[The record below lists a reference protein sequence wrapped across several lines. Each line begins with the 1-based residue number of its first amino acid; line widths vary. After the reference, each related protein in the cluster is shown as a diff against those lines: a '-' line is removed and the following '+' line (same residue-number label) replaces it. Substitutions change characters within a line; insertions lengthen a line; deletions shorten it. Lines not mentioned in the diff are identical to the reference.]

1 LEAVRLAVRGRE
13 VRPVPLDP
21 YTKEAAGIRRRPS
34 YRGLNRFL
42 DPRILFSGIA
52 VLLLAA
58 IWTLTIQLS
67 RLKQADA
74 THAAAVSTREL
85 LGTYEAQMVRALREI
100 DQTLNLIKLWR
111 ESGHGGPLLTKLAGK
126 GLLPPDLIFTESI
139 VDRDGNI
146 VDSTQVD
153 AVKNVAGADFFRGPH
168 DSESLF
174 ISSPM
179 PVPGGGSLLHFSR
192 RLDNADGSFG
202 GVVVIAVDAS
212 YFTSGYDGAKLGSQG
227 VLGVVGSDGVVRARR
242 TGDSTSFG
250 KKIDYAALM
259 KYVDVPDADP
269 GIATNSGDG
278 IRRWTSARELY
289 GAPLAVFVG
298 LSVEEQLRTAR
309 AEIRSYVWRA
319 ILGSVLVIVLMTLL
333 GRQSWLLAQSRIRE
347 AEARIAHA
355 ERVEYMAY
363 HDALTGLPNRSM
375 FSRLLSQRIAD
386 SAGADHPLAVAF
398 LDLDR
403 FKQINDTLGHEAGD
417 QLLKEVAVRL
427 KACVRDSDTVARLGG
442 DEFVMLLSHTGDD
455 GYVTTVAQ
463 RILALTA
470 KPFTL
475 IGQEFRVTASIG
487 ISTYP
492 QDGRDE
498 QTLTKNADIAMY
510 QAKAEGKNNFQFYS
524 EKLNANSLERL
535 TFESSLRHALERNE
549 FRLHYQAKRDIHTGQ
564 ICGMEALLRWEHPD
578 IGLVEP
584 KRFLP
589 IAEETGLTVPI
600 GKWVLKTAC
609 AQNVAWQKLGLPSL
623 SIALNLSSRQFF
635 DEHLL
640 EDVKSTLAAS
650 GMAPNLLEF
659 EIGENVLIRDI
670 EATARI
676 LTALKNL
683 GIRVA
688 IDDFGTGYTTL
699 ATLRRLPLDTI
710 KIDRAFIGGI
720 VGNPE
725 SAKLADAVIAMG
737 KTLGLTIV
745 AQGIETREQADF
757 LRAHACD
764 EIQGFYFNWPLP
776 AEQFRVL
783 LTDQGEI
790 TYRGQRLSGEHG

>member
-1 LEAVRLAVRGRE
+1 VNFTVNEAWRSE
-13 VRPVPLDP
+13 
-21 YTKEAAGIRRRPS
+21 RRAPH
-34 YRGLNRFL
+34 RGLHWVS
-42 DPRILFSGIA
+42 DARILFPTIA

-58 IWTLTIQLS
+58 IWTATFQLS
-67 RLKQADA
+67 RLTQADA
-74 THAAAVSTREL
+74 AHAAAVSTREL
-85 LGTYEAQMVRALREI
+85 LGTYEAQVVRAFREI
-100 DQTLNLIKLWR
+100 DQALNLIKLWH
-111 ESGHGGPLLTKLAGK
+111 EGGHEGALLRKLSDQ
-126 GLLPPDLIFTESI
+126 GLLPPELIFTESI
-139 VDRDGNI
+139 IDRDGN
-146 VDSTQVD
+146 VLESTQAD
-153 AVKNVAGADFFRGPH
+153 AAKNVASADYFLAQRAT
-168 DSESLF
+168 ESFF
-174 ISSPM
+174 ISRPM
-179 PVPGGGSLLHFSR
+179 RVAGGGSLLRFSR
-192 RLDNADGSFG
+192 RLNNADGSFDG
-202 GVVVIAVDAS
+202 AVTIAVDAS

-227 VLGVVGSDGVVRARR
+227 VLGIVGTDGLVRVRR
-242 TGDSTSFG
+242 TGAAAVSG
-250 KKIDYAALM
+250 GEIDYAALV
-259 KYVDVPDADP
+259 KNADVAEADP
-269 GIATNSGDG
+269 VIETIGWDATQ
-278 IRRWTSARELY
+278 RWVGARELY
-289 GAPLAVFVG
+289 GYPVAVFVG
-298 LSVEEQLRTAR
+298 LSVAEQLRA
-309 AEIRSYVWRA
+309 AHAQIRVYVWRA
-319 ILGSVLVIVLMTLL
+319 ILGSALVVVLMGLL
-333 GRQSWLLAQSRIRE
+333 GRQSWLLAQSRVRE
-347 AEARIAHA
+347 SEARIAHA
-355 ERVEYMAY
+355 ERIEYMAY

-375 FSRLLSQRIAD
+375 FSRLLSQRIAESHGSD
-386 SAGADHPLAVAF
+386 QPFAVAF

-417 QLLKEVAVRL
+417 QLLIEVAVRL

-442 DEFVMLLSHTGDD
+442 DEFVVLLSQLGD
-455 GYVTTVAQ
+455 GSYATTVAQ

-549 FRLHYQAKRDIHTGQ
+549 LRLHYQAKRDIQTGRV
-564 ICGMEALLRWEHPD
+564 CGMEALLRWQHPD

-584 KRFLP
+584 RRFLP

-609 AQNVAWQKLGLPSL
+609 EQNVAWLKGGIAPL
-623 SIALNLSSRQFF
+623 SIALNLTARQFF
-635 DEHLL
+635 DERLL
-640 EDVKSTLAAS
+640 EDVKSALAAS
-650 GMAPNLLEF
+650 GMPPNLLEF

-676 LTALKNL
+676 LTALKAL
-683 GIRVA
+683 GVRVA
-688 IDDFGTGYTTL
+688 VDDFGTGYTTL

-737 KTLGLTIV
+737 KTLGVTIV
-745 AQGIETREQADF
+745 AQGIETRAEAEF

-764 EIQGFYFNWPLP
+764 EIQGFYFNRPLP
-776 AEQFRVL
+776 AEQFRL
-783 LTDQGEI
+783 LLADQGEI
-790 TYRGQRLSGEHG
+790 TYTGRRLAGEHG